1 MKFVFDFDNF
11 IAFATLLNVVDKFL
25 CRFNQVLN
33 LVECALSSKK
43 IFYLKFCCTFLF
55 NQVLDSLIHQFLLIL
70 YEILDLFFRI
80 RLFNC
85 ILISVR
91 QFKFF
96 LNQLLYCSEYGF
108 LVFCAF
114 YLYSTFETI
123 TFFITNS
130 LYQLFELTFGFLC
143 LLGFL

>member
-1 MKFVFDFDNF
+1 MKFVFNFDNL
-11 IAFATLLNVVDKFL
+11 ITFATLLNVVDKFL
-25 CRFNQVLN
+25 CCFNQVFN
-33 LVECALSSKK
+33 LVECALSSEK
-43 IFYLKFCCTFLF
+43 ILHLKFCCAFLF
-55 NQVLDSLIHQFLLIL
+55 NQVLDSLKHQFLLIL
-70 YEILDLFFRI
+70 YESLDLFFWI
-80 RLFNC
+80 SLFNC
-85 ILISVR
+85 IRIRVR

-123 TFFITNS
+123 TFFITNA
-130 LYQLFELTFGFLC
+130 LYQLFKLTFGFLR